1 MAFFKRK
8 ESENSR
14 TLVNV
19 EDVYV
24 ASTAITSSYNDGTG
38 CGLRC
43 VTWYFLAKFENNDY
57 HNSINVINAN
67 SSQLKIL

>member
-8 ESENSR
+8 ASTNPS

-24 ASTAITSSYNDGTG
+24 ATTGSMSS
-38 CGLRC
+38 
-43 VTWYFLAKFENNDY
+43 F
-57 HNSINVINAN
+57 
-67 SSQLKIL
+67 